1 MKNPKSKTT
10 RKDPNHWHH
19 VASSS
24 GKKSQHYG
32 YKYYSSAAGKKNAE
46 FRPHHAKHQEDT
58 RVVPTLDR
66 VMYQEKAFSEEEC
79 EKILSYRTEWMRK
92 DGKIQKS
99 DNTVNLGKDQNFVDD
114 FEYRQTT
121 LYIPQEQESVEW
133 IMKKILNIV
142 NAANS
147 MKDAWNFDIRGIIEI
162 PNIMEYTEGSF
173 HESGI
178 DGHYGFHI
186 DIGPGRVPSMRKI
199 AYSVILNDDYDGGKL
214 NIKLGRQDHYP
225 PQKKGGIIM
234 FPSYMLHCVEPVT
247 KGTRCAVVGWIHGPS
262 FL

>member
-1 MKNPKSKTT
+1 MKNSKSKTK
-10 RKDPNHWHH
+10 RKDPNIWHH
-19 VASSS
+19 VSSS
-24 GKKSQHYG
+24 TGKKNPNYS
-32 YKYYSSAAGKKNAE
+32 YKYYSSTLEKKQAE
-46 FRPHHAKHQEDT
+46 FRPHHAKHPEDT
-58 RVVPTLDR
+58 RVIPTLDR
-66 VMYQEKAFSEEEC
+66 VMYQEKAFSEAEC
-79 EKILSYRTEWMRK
+79 KKILSYRTEWMRK
-92 DGKIQKS
+92 DGKIQSS
-99 DNTVNLGKDQNFVDD
+99 DNTVNMGKDQNFVDD

-121 LYIPQEQESVEW
+121 LYIPQEQESAEW
-133 IMKKILNIV
+133 IMRKILNIV
-142 NAANS
+142 STANS

-199 AYSVILNDDYDGGKL
+199 AYSVILNDDFDGGKL
-214 NIKLGRQDHYP
+214 NIKLGRQNHYP
-225 PQKKGGIIM
+225 PQEKGGIIM
-234 FPSYMLHCVEPVT
+234 FPSYMLHCVEPVI